1 MTLENTILTILLY
14 SEDVNFYIPLLNIDD
29 FTTSLTRNTFKAME
43 ELYSKGEKVDYLSV
57 AQRMGYSKDFVNTFE
72 LYSFMNIHDI
82 SKYIEELK
90 QETAKRNLKKLLVD
104 SENKLLNGD
113 EITEIVNN
121 AIKSLNSITS
131 ISKSKLVDLG
141 EIEPNYANTERVV
154 SGFSNLDKMI
164 GGFRMGE
171 LSVWSGRSGQGKSTF
186 LSQIMLETVN
196 KGYKVCAYSGE
207 LINEQF
213 QHWLLLQACG
223 NDNLVKKYDT
233 VKQCDV
239 YVPSSEAVN
248 KIRAW
253 LKGKFFLYNNEFTG
267 NDNNILD
274 VFRYAYKNYGCKVF
288 LVDNLMTAKY
298 DYGTRE
304 SYYIQQSQ
312 FVGELVRFAKTY
324 NVHIHL
330 IAHPK
335 KTQGELTKEDI
346 SGSLDITNR
355 ADNAFTVNRLEDGT
369 TEVKILKNR
378 SQGTQN
384 QFVKFNFDTYSKR
397 FIPTNSEFSK
407 YKKYGWEREEI
418 EL

>member
-1 MTLENTILTILLY
+1 MMLESTILTILLY
-14 SEDVNFYIPLLNIDD
+14 DEDSNFYIPMLDIND
-29 FTTSLTRNTFKAME
+29 FTTLLTRNTFKAIQE
-43 ELYSKGEKVDYLSV
+43 IYSKGEKVDYLSV
-57 AQRMGYSKDFVNTFE
+57 AQKMGYSKEFVDTFE
-72 LYSFMNIHDI
+72 LHSFININDI

-90 QETAKRNLKKLLVD
+90 QETTKRNLKKLLEE
-104 SENKLLNGD
+104 SEKKLIDGD
-113 EITEIVNN
+113 EIAEIVNN
-121 AIKSLNSITS
+121 AINSLNSINS

-141 EIEPNYANTERVV
+141 EVEPNYTDAERVV

-186 LSQIMLETVN
+186 LSQIMLEAVN

-213 QHWLLLQACG
+213 QHWLLLQSCG
-223 NDNLVKKYDT
+223 TEHLIKKYDP

-239 YVPSSEAVN
+239 YVPATDAVE
-248 KIRAW
+248 KIREW
-253 LKGKFFLYNNEFTG
+253 LKGKFYLYNNEFTG

-312 FVGELVRFAKTY
+312 FVGELVRLAKTY
-324 NVHIHL
+324 NVHVHL

-355 ADNAFTVNRLEDGT
+355 ADNAFTVNRCEDGT

-384 QFVKFNFDTYSKR
+384 QFAKFNFDINSKR
-397 FIPTNSEFSK
+397 FIPTNSEFAK

-418 EL
+418 IF